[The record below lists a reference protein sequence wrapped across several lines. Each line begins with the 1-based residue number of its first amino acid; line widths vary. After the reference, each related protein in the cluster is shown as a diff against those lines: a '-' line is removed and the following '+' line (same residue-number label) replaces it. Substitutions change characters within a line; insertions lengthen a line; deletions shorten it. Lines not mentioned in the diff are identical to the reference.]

1 MDDHTRQRVSPVAN
15 WAGRWSLVA
24 GRWSRVAGRWS
35 LVAGRW
41 SLVAGRWSLVADH
54 VFIYIIF

>member
-1 MDDHTRQRVSPVAN
+1 LD
-15 WAGRWSLVA
+15 
-24 GRWSRVAGRWS
+24 WS

-54 VFIYIIF
+54 VFIYIIFSSLNDAQ